1 MQVRQSPISDL
12 YGLTDRHY
20 WPLMVPRPQEASMS
34 NQQYDFRA
42 AYLVSTIRSRRAE
55 AEARKAW
62 ALTII
67 AGTILGLAGSAI
79 ILFF

>member
-1 MQVRQSPISDL
+1 MQVQASKIAGFCS
-12 YGLTDRHY
+12 LTDRRY
-20 WPLMVPRPQEASMS
+20 CSLMVASEREANMAK
-34 NQQYDFRA
+34 QQYDFRA

-62 ALTII
+62 NITII

-79 ILFF
+79 FLFF